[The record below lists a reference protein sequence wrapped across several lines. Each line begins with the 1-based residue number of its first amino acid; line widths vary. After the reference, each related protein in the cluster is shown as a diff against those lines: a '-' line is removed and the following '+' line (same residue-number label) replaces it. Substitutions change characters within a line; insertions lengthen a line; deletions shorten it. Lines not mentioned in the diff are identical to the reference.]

1 MAKAYL
7 TTQWN
12 QDGSRQE
19 SQVVNTNVN
28 NLGNAHTTKL
38 VTTLDEI
45 LRIQKMRYD
54 LSVHEFFWEIVT
66 KGGGQWPHAKKE
78 EPVHLNCN

>member
-12 QDGSRQE
+12 QDGSRE

-28 NLGNAHTTKL
+28 NLGNAHKAKL
-38 VTTLDEI
+38 TSEGEDNDPNKYYAY
-45 LRIQKMRYD
+45 RKMRYD
-54 LSVHEFFWEIVT
+54 LSVPEFLG
-66 KGGGQWPHAKKE
+66 K
-78 EPVHLNCN
+78 